1 MKRPCG
7 GVGGE
12 IPAACKG
19 EQFVLRVSSRIDV
32 AEADVLA

>member
-1 MKRPCG
+1 MKRPFG

-19 EQFVLRVSSRIDV
+19 EQSVLRVSSRCCRG
-32 AEADVLA
+32 